1 MPCFRSVYL
10 RESSIS
16 VVCSGLWV
24 GLKKSFSLPVLL
36 AGLSLVFLVG
46 NGYVAAECLFVLG
59 GSFFYKFEYCY
70 E

>member
-1 MPCFRSVYL
+1 MFGDMDGV
-10 RESSIS
+10 E
-16 VVCSGLWV
+16 
-24 GLKKSFSLPVLL
+24 KSFSLPVLL
-36 AGLSLVFLVG
+36 VGLSLVFLVG